1 MVVNGIDASGPVRA
15 AALVGVVLAGGEGRR
30 MGAGVPKPLRTL
42 GGKTMV
48 PLVAKALPALLADAD
63 WRRRHAAL
71 MMLSQVA
78 EARAT
83 PPLHDTPLY

>member
-1 MVVNGIDASGPVRA
+1 MVARGFGAR
-15 AALVGVVLAGGEGRR
+15 LRGGGGGGLDRLSI
-30 MGAGVPKPLRTL
+30 AL

-78 EARAT
+78 EAGAHA
-83 PPLHDTPLY
+83 PFHDMRL

>member
-1 MVVNGIDASGPVRA
+1 
-15 AALVGVVLAGGEGRR
+15 
-30 MGAGVPKPLRTL
+30 
-42 GGKTMV
+42 MV

-78 EARAT
+78 EAGAHA
-83 PPLHDTPLY
+83 PFHDMRL

>member
-1 MVVNGIDASGPVRA
+1 MCAERGGRAVARPASQECLDRLSIA
-15 AALVGVVLAGGEGRR
+15 
-30 MGAGVPKPLRTL
+30 L

-78 EARAT
+78 EAGAHA
-83 PPLHDTPLY
+83 PFHDMRL